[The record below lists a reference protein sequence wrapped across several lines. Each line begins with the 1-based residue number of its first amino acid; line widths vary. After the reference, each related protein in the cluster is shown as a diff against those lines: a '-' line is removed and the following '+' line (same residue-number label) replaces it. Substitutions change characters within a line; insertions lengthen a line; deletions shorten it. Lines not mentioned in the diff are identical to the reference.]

1 MIFFRIKPVSVYAL
15 LIGLFAVTLL
25 PHAAC
30 SQDSTVFMESK
41 SIILKE
47 VVVRSN
53 MDVRSFIRRVQF
65 DTSFYKSF
73 KNLRVLGYTSLNDIR
88 MLGKNAKLQ
97 ASMSSRT
104 RQHFR
109 NGCRTME
116 VLDETI
122 TGDMKD
128 RAGEWNYTTAEMY
141 ASLFFTEG
149 TVCGETNTVAGAERK
164 VKDKRGMAKHKEQ
177 LKMLFFD
184 PGRKIPGIPFIGDKI
199 NIYESPTA
207 ELYDFE
213 IDMAPYKG
221 QNCYVFRIRSKDGL
235 RGAEQDRIVIN
246 SVTTYFD
253 QQTMQITARQYDLSY
268 NAVAYDFDVQMEV
281 EMGQYGGLQVPV
293 LVRYTG
299 NWHVAFKKRE
309 RGVFTATFFG
319 FE

>member
-1 MIFFRIKPVSVYAL
+1 MIFFRIKPVSVCAL
-15 LIGLFAVTLL
+15 LIGFFSVVLL
-25 PHAAC
+25 SPDAF
-30 SQDSTVFMESK
+30 SQDTTVFVDSK
-41 SIILKE
+41 SITLRE

-53 MDVRSFIRRVQF
+53 MDVPSFIRRVQL

-88 MLGKNAKLQ
+88 MLGKQSQLQ
-97 ASMSSRT
+97 ASMKSRT
-104 RQHFR
+104 RQYYR

-116 VLDETI
+116 VLEESI

-128 RAGEWNYTTAEMY
+128 RSGDWNYSTAEMY
-141 ASLFFTEG
+141 AGLFFTEG
-149 TVCGETNTVAGAERK
+149 MVCGETNTVAGAERK

-184 PGRKIPGIPFIGDKI
+184 PGRKIPGIPFIGEKI
-199 NIYESPTA
+199 NIYEPPMA
-207 ELYDFE
+207 DLYDFE

-235 RGAEQDRIVIN
+235 RGAEQDKVVIN

-253 QQTMQITARQYDLSY
+253 QQSMQITARQYDLSY

-281 EMGQYGGLQVPV
+281 EIGQHSGLQVPV

-299 NWHVAFKKRE
+299 NWKIAFKKRE